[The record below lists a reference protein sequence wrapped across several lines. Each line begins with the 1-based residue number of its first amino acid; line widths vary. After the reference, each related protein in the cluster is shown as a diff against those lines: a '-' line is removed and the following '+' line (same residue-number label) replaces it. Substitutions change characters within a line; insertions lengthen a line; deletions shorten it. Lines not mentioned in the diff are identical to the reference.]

1 MIVRGSASL
10 PPALRPFVKM
20 LWFSD
25 ESARTGDG
33 LVARERVLP
42 TGTMSLVFRISDHP
56 LRLFDAHAGSAGRMV
71 GHAIVGGARTS
82 YYVRDVSQPTRSVGA
97 QLHPGAAE
105 LLLGAPAGE
114 LAERHTR
121 LDELWGHAADEARER
136 LALAGSP
143 ETALDVLQTL
153 LIARMPKMRGIHPA
167 VAHALARFA
176 TTSHVNQVV
185 NESGYCHRRFIALFR
200 ESVGLAPKIY
210 CRVLRFQT
218 AIDQVADGPE
228 APWASLA
235 TESGYSDQ
243 AHFTRDF
250 RAFAGVTP
258 GAYRRI
264 RPAAKNHVPIDGDQE
279 PGSKR

>member
-1 MIVRGSASL
+1 MIVRDSASL
-10 PPALRPFVKM
+10 APVLRPFVKM

-33 LVARERVLP
+33 LVAREHVLP

-56 LRLFDAHAGSAGRMV
+56 LRLFDTHGSAGRTV
-71 GHAIVGGARTS
+71 GHAIVGGARTC
-82 YYVRDVSQPTRSVGA
+82 YYVRDISQPIRSVGA

-105 LLLGAPAGE
+105 VFLGAPAGE

-121 LDELWGHAADEARER
+121 LDDLWGHAADDSRER

-143 ETALDVLQTL
+143 EAALDVLQTL
-153 LIARMPKMRGIHPA
+153 LITRMPKMRGIHPA
-167 VAHALARFA
+167 VSHALARFA
-176 TTSHVNQVV
+176 TTSHVSQVV
-185 NESGYCHRRFIALFR
+185 YESGYCHRRFSALFR
-200 ESVGLAPKIY
+200 ESVGLAPKVY

-218 AIDQVADGPE
+218 AIDQVADGRE

-235 TESGYSDQ
+235 AESGYSDQ

-250 RAFAGVTP
+250 RSFTGMTP
-258 GAYRRI
+258 SEYRRI
-264 RPAAKNHVPIDGDQE
+264 RPAARNHVPIDGDQE
-279 PGSKR
+279 LGLKR